1 MIDPASPDPVSP
13 ETVPAP
19 PAADPLSLD
28 ADDADAI
35 AELFNI
41 GMGEP
46 AAALSSMLGEE
57 VHLSVPSFAVSTRAR
72 ITGEVGGD
80 LEGGQPVCAVRGAFT
95 GPFTGE
101 ALLIFPE
108 RGMLALVGRLIPVD
122 PAAEAPGEMEQDAL
136 TEIGNII
143 LNGCLASL
151 SNLIGGELSGTV
163 PGYRA
168 GEPAAVIGSATDPVL
183 FVRIDMAL
191 AAGDARGHALFLL
204 DIASLDAFREAIR
217 QALAGL

>member
-1 MIDPASPDPVSP
+1 MAMGQPGS
-13 ETVPAP
+13 VPSAD
-19 PAADPLSLD
+19 DPLRLD
-28 ADDADAI
+28 ADEADAI

-72 ITGEVGGD
+72 ITSEVGDELDGD
-80 LEGGQPVCAVRGAFT
+80 QPVCAVRGAFT

-101 ALLIFPE
+101 AMLIFPE
-108 RGMLALVGRLIPVD
+108 RGTLALVGRLVPVD

-151 SNLIGGELSGTV
+151 SNLIGGELLGAV
-163 PGYRA
+163 PGYGA
-168 GEPAAVIGSATDPVL
+168 GAPAAVIGSGTDPVL

-191 AAGDARGHALFLL
+191 AAGDASGHALFLL

-217 QALAGL
+217 RALAGL

>member
-1 MIDPASPDPVSP
+1 MAVDDPY
-13 ETVPAP
+13 
-19 PAADPLSLD
+19 LLD
-28 ADDADAI
+28 SDEADAI

-57 VHLSVPSFAVSTRAR
+57 VHLSVPSFAVSTRLR
-72 ITGEVGGD
+72 IAQAIAPELTA
-80 LEGGQPVCAVRGAFT
+80 PVCSVRGAFA

-101 ALLIFPE
+101 AMLIFPE
-108 RGMLALVGRLIPVD
+108 QGTLALVGRLVPVD
-122 PAAEAPGEMEQDAL
+122 PAAEGPGEMEQDAL

-151 SNLIGGELSGTV
+151 SNLIGGDIAGTV

-168 GEPAAVIGSATDPVL
+168 GDAEWVIGVAEDPVL
-183 FVRIDMAL
+183 FVRIDMEL

-217 QALAGL
+217 RSMANL

>member
-1 MIDPASPDPVSP
+1 M
-13 ETVPAP
+13 
-19 PAADPLSLD
+19 AADAPFLLD
-28 ADDADAI
+28 SDEADAI

-57 VHLSVPSFAVSTRAR
+57 VQLSVPSFAVSTRAR
-72 ITGEVGGD
+72 ITRD
-80 LEGGQPVCAVRGAFT
+80 LAPDMKPPVCAVRGEFV

-101 ALLIFPE
+101 AMLIFPE
-108 RGMLALVGRLIPVD
+108 EGTLALVGRLVPID
-122 PAAEAPGEMEQDAL
+122 PAADGPGEMEQDAL

-151 SNLIGGELSGTV
+151 SNLIGGEIAGTV
-163 PGYRA
+163 PGYGA
-168 GEPAAVIGSATDPVL
+168 GKAEEVIGSAEDPVL

-217 QALAGL
+217 RSMANL

>member
-1 MIDPASPDPVSP
+1 MTAGEPFA
-13 ETVPAP
+13 
-19 PAADPLSLD
+19 LD
-28 ADDADAI
+28 ADEADAI

-57 VHLSVPSFAVSTRAR
+57 VHLSVPSFAVSTHAR
-72 ITGEVGGD
+72 ISRD
-80 LEGGQPVCAVRGAFT
+80 LAPGMVPPVCAVRGAFA

-101 ALLIFPE
+101 AMLIFPE
-108 RGMLALVGRLIPVD
+108 QGTLALVGRLVPVD
-122 PAAEAPGEMEQDAL
+122 PAADGPGEMEQDAL

-151 SNLIGGELSGTV
+151 SNLIGGEIAGTV
-163 PGYRA
+163 PGY
-168 GEPAAVIGSATDPVL
+168 GSGDPEAVIGSAEDPVL

-217 QALAGL
+217 RTMDNL

>member
-1 MIDPASPDPVSP
+1 MAAPESPKSA
-13 ETVPAP
+13 TG
-19 PAADPLSLD
+19 PAAREPFRLD
-28 ADDADAI
+28 ADEADAI

-46 AAALSSMLGEE
+46 AAALSAMLGEE

-72 ITGEVGGD
+72 ITSEVGGD
-80 LEGGQPVCAVRGAFT
+80 LEGGDPDDVRPVCAVRGSFT

-108 RGMLALVGRLIPVD
+108 RGTLALAGRLVPVD
-122 PAAEAPGEMEQDAL
+122 PAAEAPGEMEQDVL

-151 SNLIGGELSGTV
+151 SNLIGGEIVGAV
-163 PGYRA
+163 PGYGA
-168 GEPAAVIGSATDPVL
+168 GAPAAVIGSATDPVL

-191 AAGDARGHALFLL
+191 AAGDARGHALFLM

-217 QALAGL
+217 RAMAGL

>member
-1 MIDPASPDPVSP
+1 M
-13 ETVPAP
+13 
-19 PAADPLSLD
+19 AADDPFILD
-28 ADDADAI
+28 DDEADAI

-46 AAALSSMLGEE
+46 AAALSSMVGEE
-57 VHLSVPSFAVSTRAR
+57 VHLSVPSFSVSTRAR
-72 ITGEVGGD
+72 ITRD
-80 LEGGQPVCAVRGAFT
+80 LAPDIASPICAVRGAFA

-101 ALLIFPE
+101 AMLIFPAQ
-108 RGMLALVGRLIPVD
+108 GTLALVGRLIPVD
-122 PAAEAPGEMEQDAL
+122 PNADGPGEMEQDAL

-151 SNLIGGELSGTV
+151 SNLIGGELAGSV
-163 PGYRA
+163 PGYGSGDA
-168 GEPAAVIGSATDPVL
+168 EMVIGSAEDPVL

-204 DIASLDAFREAIR
+204 DIASLEAFREAIR
-217 QALAGL
+217 RAIANL

>member
-1 MIDPASPDPVSP
+1 M
-13 ETVPAP
+13 
-19 PAADPLSLD
+19 AADDLFLLD
-28 ADDADAI
+28 GDEADAI

-57 VHLSVPSFAVSTRAR
+57 VHLSVPSFAVSTRSR
-72 ITGEVGGD
+72 ISRDIAPGITA
-80 LEGGQPVCAVRGAFT
+80 PVCAVRGAFA

-101 ALLIFPE
+101 AMLIFPE
-108 RGMLALVGRLIPVD
+108 QGTLALVGRLVPVD
-122 PAAEAPGEMEQDAL
+122 PSADGPGEMEQDAL

-151 SNLIGGELSGTV
+151 SNLIGGEIAGTV

-168 GEPAAVIGSATDPVL
+168 GDPEWVIGTAEDPVL

-204 DIASLDAFREAIR
+204 DIASLDAFREAVR
-217 QALAGL
+217 RSMANL

>member
-1 MIDPASPDPVSP
+1 MADPA
-13 ETVPAP
+13 EP
-19 PAADPLSLD
+19 PGDPLRLD
-28 ADDADAI
+28 PDDADAI

-41 GMGEP
+41 GMGES

-57 VHLSVPSFAVSTRAR
+57 VHLSVPSFAMSTRAL
-72 ITGEVGGD
+72 ITDEVGGD
-80 LEGGQPVCAVRGAFT
+80 LDGDAPVCAVRGAFT

-101 ALLIFPE
+101 AMLIFPE
-108 RGMLALVGRLIPVD
+108 RSTLALVGRLIPVD
-122 PAAEAPGEMEQDAL
+122 PAAESPGEVEQDAL

-151 SNLIGGELSGTV
+151 SNLIGGELSGAV
-163 PGYRA
+163 PGYGA
-168 GEPAAVIGSATDPVL
+168 GAPAAVIGSATDPVL

-191 AAGDARGHALFLL
+191 AGGDARGHALFLL

-217 QALAGL
+217 RVVAGL

>member
-1 MIDPASPDPVSP
+1 MDESPSVPAS
-13 ETVPAP
+13 
-19 PAADPLSLD
+19 ADPLRFD
-28 ADDADAI
+28 ADEADAI

-72 ITGEVGGD
+72 ITREVGGD
-80 LEGGQPVCAVRGAFT
+80 LEDGSPVCAVRGAFT

-101 ALLIFPE
+101 AMLIFPE
-108 RGMLALVGRLIPVD
+108 RGTLALVGRLIPVD
-122 PAAEAPGEMEQDAL
+122 PDAEAPGEMEQDAL

-151 SNLIGGELSGTV
+151 SNLIGGELSGAV
-163 PGYRA
+163 PGYGSGA
-168 GEPAAVIGSATDPVL
+168 PEAVIGSATDPVL

-191 AAGDARGHALFLL
+191 AAGDARGHTLFLL
-204 DIASLDAFREAIR
+204 DIASMDAFRMAIR
-217 QALAGL
+217 RALAGL

>member
-1 MIDPASPDPVSP
+1 M
-13 ETVPAP
+13 
-19 PAADPLSLD
+19 AADDPFLLD
-28 ADDADAI
+28 SDEADAI

-72 ITGEVGGD
+72 ISRD
-80 LEGGQPVCAVRGAFT
+80 LAPDMTSPVCAVRGAFT

-101 ALLIFPE
+101 AMLIFPE
-108 RGMLALVGRLIPVD
+108 RGTLALVGRLVPVD
-122 PAAEAPGEMEQDAL
+122 PAAEGPGEMEQDAL

-151 SNLIGGELSGTV
+151 SNLVGGEIAGTV
-163 PGYRA
+163 PGY
-168 GEPAAVIGSATDPVL
+168 GSGDPETVIGSAEDPVL

-217 QALAGL
+217 RTMANL

>member
-1 MIDPASPDPVSP
+1 MAASASPA
-13 ETVPAP
+13 AP
-19 PAADPLSLD
+19 PSADPLRLD
-28 ADDADAI
+28 ADEADAI

-57 VHLSVPSFAVSTRAR
+57 VQLSVPSFAVSTRAS
-72 ITGEVGGD
+72 ITQEVGGD
-80 LEGGQPVCAVRGAFT
+80 LDGGLAPVCAVRGAFT

-101 ALLIFPE
+101 AMLIFPE
-108 RGMLALVGRLIPVD
+108 RGTLALVGRLVPVD

-151 SNLIGGELSGTV
+151 SNLIGGEIAGTV
-163 PGYRA
+163 PGYGA
-168 GEPAAVIGSATDPVL
+168 GAPEAVIGSATDPVL

-217 QALAGL
+217 RALAGL

>member
-1 MIDPASPDPVSP
+1 MATGTPF
-13 ETVPAP
+13 
-19 PAADPLSLD
+19 LLD
-28 ADDADAI
+28 GDEADAI

-46 AAALSSMLGEE
+46 AAALSSMLGEA
-57 VHLSVPSFAVSTRAR
+57 VDLSVPSFAVSTRAR
-72 ITGEVGGD
+72 ITRD
-80 LEGGQPVCAVRGAFT
+80 LAPDMTPRVCAVRGAFA

-101 ALLIFPE
+101 AMLIFPE
-108 RGMLALVGRLIPVD
+108 QGTLALVGRLVPVD
-122 PAAEAPGEMEQDAL
+122 PTADEPGEMEQDAL

-151 SNLIGGELSGTV
+151 SNLIGGEIAGTV
-163 PGYRA
+163 PGYGA
-168 GEPAAVIGSATDPVL
+168 GDPEAVIGTAEDPVL

-204 DIASLDAFREAIR
+204 DIASLDAFREAVR
-217 QALAGL
+217 RTMANL